1 MVEEGRRGFKR
12 GFKQGISLT
21 EFNDEEF
28 EKLTVRDYFIKYLFT
43 DAIIYGMSYDEFW
56 NKDPE
61 LFFSY
66 RFSYLKRIEIQREE
80 INFGSWLN
88 GLYNY
93 KAYAVALHN
102 AFDGKNAPLTY
113 FTEPIDLNGDIKEEN
128 KEEAFIEK
136 RTFWSRFKEK
146 FYRSRKE

>member
-12 GFKQGISLT
+12 EFKQGISLT
-21 EFNDEEF
+21 EFNNEEF

-66 RFSYLKRIEIQREE
+66 RFSYSKKVKIKEEE
-80 INFGSWLN
+80 INFGSWLT

-113 FTEPIDLNGDIKEEN
+113 FEKPIDLNEDIKEEN

>member
-1 MVEEGRRGFKR
+1 MVEEKR
-12 GFKQGISLT
+12 KRGISLT

-80 INFGSWLN
+80 INYNSWLN
-88 GLYNY
+88 GLYNFR
-93 KAYAVALHN
+93 AYAVALHN
-102 AFDGKNAPLTY
+102 AFDGKNAPLEY
-113 FTEPIDLNGDIKEEN
+113 FKKPIDFKNEDKEEN
-128 KEEAFIEK
+128 KEETFMKK

-146 FYRSRKE
+146 HYRSRKE